1 MKSLSLPDGQK
12 HGLGVI
18 TSNHLKTCSR
28 GQFTR
33 QPPLFPPTYDNYPS
47 FSASRLKVSIDFSR
61 DEIFVRTIIKNN
73 CGRIARTL
81 KRSIRR
87 KILSKRLFLQNSR
100 RKIESNVARTQF
112 FDRFV
117 EGRDSERLSK
127 IGVVKLNRTWHAESS
142 NGIPILRET
151 RFLSERLSKIR
162 KIKSN
167 VAESH
172 SNYDL
177 LIGFRPN
184 FCKTLRHK
192 RT

>member
-1 MKSLSLPDGQK
+1 M
-12 HGLGVI
+12 V
-18 TSNHLKTCSR
+18 
-28 GQFTR
+28 
-33 QPPLFPPTYDNYPS
+33 
-47 FSASRLKVSIDFSR
+47 KVR
-61 DEIFVRTIIKNN
+61 
-73 CGRIARTL
+73 
-81 KRSIRR
+81 
-87 KILSKRLFLQNSR
+87 
-100 RKIESNVARTQF
+100 F
-112 FDRFV
+112 FFRFKCNIDRFV

-177 LIGFRPN
+177 LNKVDFQISA
-184 FCKTLRHK
+184 KH
-192 RT
+192 